1 MGGRERNLCVNL
13 DEKHEIHP
21 SRVSAYHSPVLL
33 SRLGTVPATCGPR
46 RDTASFRW
54 GNQCALQWVSACSL
68 PREVFTLAPGC
79 FPGYIYALTEPI
91 KKKKKYGSSFKP
103 TPAFPKV
110 NFVIYEAAQ
119 VWRALSRTCLR
130 PSLLLLRDGGCKVL
144 PFHSP
149 QFACMGMAT
158 DSPALNVP
166 PAQTACRA
174 RAKFW
179 TLCGKRCRK
188 SGGKVRKTSTCIFC
202 SC

>member
-91 KKKKKYGSSFKP
+91 KKKKS
-103 TPAFPKV
+103 TDLV
-110 NFVIYEAAQ
+110 LNLLQ
-119 VWRALSRTCLR
+119 LSLR
-130 PSLLLLRDGGCKVL
+130 STLLFMKQL
-144 PFHSP
+144 
-149 QFACMGMAT
+149 
-158 DSPALNVP
+158 
-166 PAQTACRA
+166 
-174 RAKFW
+174 
-179 TLCGKRCRK
+179 K
-188 SGGKVRKTSTCIFC
+188 SGERFPEHV
-202 SC
+202 